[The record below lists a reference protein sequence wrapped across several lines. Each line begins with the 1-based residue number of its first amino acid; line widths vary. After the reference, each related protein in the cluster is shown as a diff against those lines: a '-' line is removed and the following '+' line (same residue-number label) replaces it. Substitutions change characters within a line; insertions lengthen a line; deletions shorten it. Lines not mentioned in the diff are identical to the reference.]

1 MVSGQSFVQPLPSVQ
16 VILPPFSD
24 VSRYR
29 VRPCPFTRTVPTPG
43 TFVALTVAAAEDVP
57 AELALELPE
66 LGLDPEP
73 DPVVADDPQAATV
86 MAAPRTRLPP
96 SSR

>member
-1 MVSGQSFVQPLPSVQ
+1 
-16 VILPPFSD
+16 
-24 VSRYR
+24 
-29 VRPCPFTRTVPTPG
+29 VPTPG
-43 TFVALTVAAAEDVP
+43 TFVALTVAAVVEDVP
-57 AELALELPE
+57 AEFVLELPE

-86 MAAPRTRLPP
+86 MAAPRIRLPP

>member
-1 MVSGQSFVQPLPSVQ
+1 M
-16 VILPPFSD
+16 
-24 VSRYR
+24 
-29 VRPCPFTRTVPTPG
+29 PTPG
-43 TFVALTVAAAEDVP
+43 TFVALTVVAEEEEEEDVP

-86 MAAPRTRLPP
+86 MTAPRIRLPP